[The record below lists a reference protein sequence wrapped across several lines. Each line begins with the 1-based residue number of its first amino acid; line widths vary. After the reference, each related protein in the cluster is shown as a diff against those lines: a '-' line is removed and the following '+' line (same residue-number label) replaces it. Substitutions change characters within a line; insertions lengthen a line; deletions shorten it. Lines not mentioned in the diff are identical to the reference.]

1 MSTVI
6 AIKDKNKVWMGCDS
20 FATTDNGE
28 RRPIGNEKVFR
39 NAKYLIGFIGS
50 VRSGQLLDPHYFK
63 PPVNVL
69 DFTTKVIVLFK
80 TFGALVTTDTQVLQ
94 QESNM
99 VIATKGGNLW
109 EILTD
114 FQLNPIPEYT
124 SIGSGSLFAFG
135 SLYTSQGTGMSP
147 ADRIMKAL
155 EAAAYFDVSTGPPFK
170 VHSI

>member
-1 MSTVI
+1 MSTVV
-6 AIKDKNKVWMGCDS
+6 AIKDVNKVWMGCDS
-20 FATTDNGE
+20 FATTENGE

-50 VRSGQLLDPHYFK
+50 VRSGQLLNPHYFK
-63 PPVNVL
+63 PPTNIL
-69 DFTTKVIVLFK
+69 DFPTKVIGLLK
-80 TFGALVTTDTQVLQ
+80 IFGALATTETQTLQ

-109 EILTD
+109 ELLTD

-124 SIGSGSLFAFG
+124 TIGSGSVFAFG
-135 SLYTSQGTGMSP
+135 SLYTTQDTDMHP
-147 ADRIMKAL
+147 EDRIIKAL